1 MKQNTFSPN
10 IKNVSFLGLDV
21 RFPVFFSSLALA
33 LIFSILVLAYPK
45 ESSNILTE
53 IRVFVVNWFDTL
65 FTVSMTTFLLLLLL
79 IMVSPFGNIKLGRND
94 SQPEFTFF
102 SWICMLFAAGVGI
115 GMTFYGAAEPL
126 SYYTGVFGTPLSVSP
141 LSDEARQ
148 LAFSAT
154 IFHWG
159 LSAWSVYAIIGL
171 SLAFFNYN
179 WKLPLSIRSIFYPL
193 FGEKIWG
200 WRGDLID
207 TTAVLATLFG
217 LATSLGLGAQQAS
230 SGLLYLFDLPKTL
243 STQTLIIAFI
253 TTIAIFSVYR
263 GLDKG
268 VKILSNLNIVLAL
281 LLLFFV
287 IITGPT
293 KNILSLSLIHI

>member
-171 SLAFFNYN
+171 SLAFFYYN
-179 WKLPLSIRSIFYPL
+179 W
-193 FGEKIWG
+193 
-200 WRGDLID
+200 
-207 TTAVLATLFG
+207 
-217 LATSLGLGAQQAS
+217 
-230 SGLLYLFDLPKTL
+230 
-243 STQTLIIAFI
+243 
-253 TTIAIFSVYR
+253 
-263 GLDKG
+263 
-268 VKILSNLNIVLAL
+268 
-281 LLLFFV
+281 
-287 IITGPT
+287 
-293 KNILSLSLIHI
+293 

>member
-102 SWICMLFAAGVGI
+102 
-115 GMTFYGAAEPL
+115 
-126 SYYTGVFGTPLSVSP
+126 
-141 LSDEARQ
+141 
-148 LAFSAT
+148 
-154 IFHWG
+154 
-159 LSAWSVYAIIGL
+159 
-171 SLAFFNYN
+171 
-179 WKLPLSIRSIFYPL
+179 
-193 FGEKIWG
+193 
-200 WRGDLID
+200 
-207 TTAVLATLFG
+207 
-217 LATSLGLGAQQAS
+217 
-230 SGLLYLFDLPKTL
+230 
-243 STQTLIIAFI
+243 
-253 TTIAIFSVYR
+253 
-263 GLDKG
+263 
-268 VKILSNLNIVLAL
+268 
-281 LLLFFV
+281 
-287 IITGPT
+287 
-293 KNILSLSLIHI
+293 